1 MLLGL
6 VILALSP
13 SLIQEN
19 VLPVEVT
26 PIEVLPSETDPAI
39 KAFNSP
45 HLVYLNPTAKKRNKL
60 VIFLPGTNGKPG
72 GTDAFCQ
79 TAADLGYDVLALAY
93 PTDTPATKVRGSTDP
108 DAFEKF
114 RREIIEGKDLSPDIE
129 VSRVDSIENR
139 LIKAI
144 LFLERT
150 RPTESWKQYLT
161 EKGEIRWE
169 NIVPTG
175 HSQGGGHAWLLGILH
190 RCERVVATGAPKDF
204 SRATNRPAAWYRKP
218 ATPISLFFAFNH
230 ELDMQGCDYQE
241 QLLNFQAFGLPA
253 TGAHVKVDGLKP
265 PFNRSRMLFTNFEG
279 SPTQSQQAHSTVIS
293 DRITPK
299 DGSGK
304 PVFRSVWEYM
314 FTEPGL

>member
-1 MLLGL
+1 MISAL
-6 VILALSP
+6 VWLALSP
-13 SLIQEN
+13 IEE
-19 VLPVEVT
+19 PVGPV
-26 PIEVLPSETDPAI
+26 EVLPSKTDPAI
-39 KAFNSP
+39 TAFDSP

-72 GTDAFCQ
+72 GTDRFCQ

-93 PTDTPATKVRGSTDP
+93 PTDIPATKVRGSTDLE
-108 DAFEKF
+108 AFEKF

-139 LIKAI
+139 LIKA
-144 LFLERT
+144 LQFLDRT
-150 RPTESWKQYLT
+150 RPGESWKQYLT

-190 RCERVVATGAPKDF
+190 KCERVVVTGAPKDF
-204 SRATNRPAAWYRKP
+204 SRATNSPAAWYRKP
-218 ATPISLFFAFNH
+218 ATPVSLFFAFNH
-230 ELDMQGCDYQE
+230 ELDRQGCDYDQ
-241 QLLNFQAFGLPA
+241 QILNLKAIGLDKYGSA
-253 TGAHVKVDGLKP
+253 VKVDGLKP
-265 PFNRSRMLFTNFEG
+265 PFKGSRMLFTNFEG

-299 DGSGK
+299 DADGK

-314 FTEPGL
+314 FTAPPL